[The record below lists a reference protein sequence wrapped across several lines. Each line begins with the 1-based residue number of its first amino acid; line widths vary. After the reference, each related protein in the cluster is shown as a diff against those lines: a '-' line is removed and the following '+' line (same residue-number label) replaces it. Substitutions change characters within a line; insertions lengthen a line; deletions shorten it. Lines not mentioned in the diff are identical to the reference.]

1 MSEVHDYEEDIEAV
15 EYSDLPVRLAA
26 VACDAMTFT
35 KSFHDFMKDWR
46 MITGDE
52 VDTDKLEAAFEAF
65 VAEHQA
71 ACIFLASFQG
81 VEDKIMAT
89 HNSLSQRGDGVP
101 SLVIN
106 GYKKLAER
114 VKHTRNSFTTSSE
127 ENEE

>member
-1 MSEVHDYEEDIEAV
+1 MADDTHDYEQDIEAV
-15 EYSDLPVRLAA
+15 EYSDLPVRLAQRA
-26 VACDAMTFT
+26 TDAMTFT
-35 KSFHDFMKDWR
+35 KAFHDFMKDWR

-52 VDTDKLEAAFEAF
+52 VDTDKLESAFEAF

-81 VEDKIMAT
+81 VEEKLMSTYD
-89 HNSLSQRGDGVP
+89 SLRNRGDGVP

-114 VKHTRNSFTTSSE
+114 VKHTRDSFTAKPDDE
-127 ENEE
+127 